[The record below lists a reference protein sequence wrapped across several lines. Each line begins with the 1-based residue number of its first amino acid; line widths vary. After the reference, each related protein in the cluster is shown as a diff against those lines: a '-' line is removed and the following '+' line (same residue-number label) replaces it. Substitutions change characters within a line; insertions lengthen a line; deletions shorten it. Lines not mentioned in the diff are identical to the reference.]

1 MNLGQIMENNFF
13 YSTSKLVDLYVL
25 VFNVKDFDTGL
36 LSIGITNKDQ
46 RNDKKDEENT
56 GWNIY
61 PQPHSSPQINPSQDA
76 SSTNWA
82 KHSSTLLTLS

>member
-1 MNLGQIMENNFF
+1 MENNFF

-56 GWNIY
+56 G
-61 PQPHSSPQINPSQDA
+61 
-76 SSTNWA
+76 
-82 KHSSTLLTLS
+82 